1 MLRRLVLGMFVASAL
16 AACGPSAAQIHTAR
30 TARYQVELP
39 AAYAAVLD
47 ALTAQHYQLRIS
59 DRARGLFVTTSRYY
73 EPDGTTSGEHVDA
86 GAINFG
92 LAVEVSGDETCR
104 AISILPVATLRRGDG
119 LLRDPLATDDPR
131 LPGWVEGKIDSL
143 YVAIH
148 ARLKDHAVT
157 PRAVATAS
165 RR

>member
-1 MLRRLVLGMFVASAL
+1 MLRRLILGILVAVAL
-16 AACGPSAAQIHTAR
+16 VACGPSAAQIHTAR
-30 TARYQVELP
+30 TARYQIELP

-47 ALTAQHYQLRIS
+47 ALAAQHYQLRIS

-73 EPDGTTSGEHVDA
+73 EPDGTTSGEQVDA

-92 LAVEVSGDETCR
+92 LAVEVYGDETCR
-104 AISILPVATLRRGDG
+104 AISILPVATKWRGDG
-119 LLRDPLATDDPR
+119 LLRDRLATDDPR

-143 YVAIH
+143 YVAIY
-148 ARLKDHAVT
+148 ARMKDHVVT
-157 PRAVATAS
+157 PRVADASS